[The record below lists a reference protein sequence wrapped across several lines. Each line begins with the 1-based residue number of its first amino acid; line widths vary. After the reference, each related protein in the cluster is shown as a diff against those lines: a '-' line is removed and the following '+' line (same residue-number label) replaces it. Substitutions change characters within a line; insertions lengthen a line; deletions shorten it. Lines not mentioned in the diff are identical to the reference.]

1 MLISFAMPVYKK
13 EEYLRDAIDSILDQT
28 YQNIELVIVDD
39 ATPPSHGIRE
49 IVGYFQKHD
58 KRVRYFRNKKNM
70 GVANTRNVA
79 NSKARGKIICVQ
91 DSDDL
96 SYPHR
101 AQIVYDYFKKNK
113 NVHLMYGSCELV
125 SDMGKPV
132 AKREAADFNISRM
145 KRGNYINHLTVAYKR
160 DIGVKYRKDC
170 RYIDDWYFYLDCV
183 KNGVKIEGVLQTLG
197 IYRILPDGLTLKDGF
212 LPKKKVIQRNA
223 LIEEFKDLEE
233 DLSEKLKVGKLQQGR
248 VKAIMKEIPKKSVVM
263 DLGCNGGYLL
273 EKLKG
278 KGCKVSGIET
288 SQYLV
293 NICQQKGLSVIKDD
307 VRTAK
312 LTQKFHRIILGDILE
327 HYYSLTVRDILKNA
341 LGALKKKG
349 QIIIT
354 VPHKHG
360 CYNAKNIPEHKRDYD
375 VDDFKHMF
383 PKNRIKVK
391 YIKYEDY
398 ATPIWSLI
406 IINK

>member
-1 MLISFAMPVYKK
+1 MKISFCMPCYNK
-13 EEYLRDAIDSILDQT
+13 EPYLADAIESVLRQT
-28 YQNIELVIVDD
+28 YKDIELVIVDD
-39 ATPPSHGIRE
+39 DSTDGTRY
-49 IVGYFQKHD
+49 VGEYYAHRYPK
-58 KRVRYFRNKKNM
+58 KVRYYHNNSNL
-70 GVANTRNVA
+70 GVASCRNLAWGLATGDIV
-79 NSKARGKIICVQ
+79 CVQ
-91 DSDDL
+91 DADDL
-96 SYPHR
+96 SMNNR
-101 AQIVYDYFKKNK
+101 ATLMNEYFTTHPETQ
-113 NVHLMYGSCELV
+113 VVYGSCGV
-125 SDMGKPV
+125 TDVFNRKMQNMT
-132 AKREAADFNISRM
+132 AQDFSVFRLKEHNFIS
-145 KRGNYINHLTVAYKR
+145 HPTVAYRKSLP
-160 DIGVKYRKDC
+160 VQYREGL